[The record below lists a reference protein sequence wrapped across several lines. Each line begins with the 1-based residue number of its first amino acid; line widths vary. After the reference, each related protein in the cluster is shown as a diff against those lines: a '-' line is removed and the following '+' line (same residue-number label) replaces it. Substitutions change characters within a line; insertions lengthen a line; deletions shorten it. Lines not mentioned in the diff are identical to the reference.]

1 LTYRGPSTT
10 DGFTVVEVV
19 VAITVLVIALVGA
32 AALFQNGIVVSGNT
46 RNRVVAAQLAS
57 EALERT
63 RGTAA
68 DPTKFTSITIGQT
81 VTTRTVNGLKFT
93 VTQDVQF
100 VGQRSTQSSCDS
112 PGSHDGQIM
121 QVTAKVTWPA
131 MAGTKPVQST
141 TTLSPPVGAYSASTG
156 SVAIKVFNASGAVSQ
171 NINVKVQGPL
181 TQTQQTTSEGCAF
194 FPFLTP
200 GTYAVSIIEG
210 TGVGDQENVTPT
222 QNTSVSVGQTAS
234 LMFNYDTA
242 ATINVTGWSNS
253 VAPPATGLRLSV
265 ANLGL
270 QPYSQFSFATGITSL
285 VPLYPYANGYHVFAG
300 NCTDNNPIGKD
311 TNRNLFY
318 PTLTATP
325 IGVTSG
331 APTDTTVPLYTLPVI
346 VKNGAAVPVANA
358 AVSAATTTS
367 FAAPYT
373 AVCTSGT
380 GTGTP
385 STLGLVT
392 SDAAGNS
399 VTAVPLGHWTITA
412 TSGALTGSAKVWVQ
426 PDGVYAV
433 DASGAATTLY
443 STPVTVVVS

>member
-1 LTYRGPSTT
+1 
-10 DGFTVVEVV
+10 
-19 VAITVLVIALVGA
+19 
-32 AALFQNGIVVSGNT
+32 
-46 RNRVVAAQLAS
+46 
-57 EALERT
+57 
-63 RGTAA
+63 
-68 DPTKFTSITIGQT
+68 
-81 VTTRTVNGLKFT
+81 
-93 VTQDVQF
+93 
-100 VGQRSTQSSCDS
+100 
-112 PGSHDGQIM
+112 M
-121 QVTAKVTWPA
+121 QVTAKVSWPG

-156 SVAIKVFNASGAVSQ
+156 SIAVKVFNSAGVVSQ

-181 TQTQQTTSEGCAF
+181 TQTQQTTTEGCAF
-194 FPFLTP
+194 FPFLDP
-200 GTYAVSIIEG
+200 GTYAVSVIEG

-222 QNTSVSVGQTAS
+222 QNTSVSIGQTAS

-242 ATINVTGWSNS
+242 ATIQSTGWSNS
-253 VAPPATGLRLSV
+253 VATPATGIRLSV

-270 QPYSQFSFATGITSL
+270 QPYSQYSFVAGITSL
-285 VPLYPYANGYHVFAG
+285 TPLYPYANGYHVFAG

-318 PTLTATP
+318 PSLVATP
-325 IGVTSG
+325 VGVTAG
-331 APTDTTVPLYTLPVI
+331 ASTSTTVPLYTLPVI
-346 VKNGAAVPVANA
+346 VRNSVAAPVAGATVTA
-358 AVSAATTTS
+358 ATTS

-380 GTGTP
+380 GTGTV

-399 VTAVPLGHWTITA
+399 VTAMPLGHWTITA
-412 TSGALTGSAKVWVQ
+412 QSGPKVGSVNVWVQ

-443 STPVTVVVS
+443 ATPVTVVIN